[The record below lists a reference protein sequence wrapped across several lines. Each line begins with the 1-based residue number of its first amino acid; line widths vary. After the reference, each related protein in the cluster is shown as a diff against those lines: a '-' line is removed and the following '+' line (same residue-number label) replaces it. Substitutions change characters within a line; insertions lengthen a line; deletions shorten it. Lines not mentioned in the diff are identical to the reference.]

1 MYAGTCTT
9 LQPVIDDARLKESLL
24 YHVELRGALILAGK
38 QIRKLNFDKRDI
50 RALVM
55 LRRVLRDA
63 RIVVNKVQA

>member
-1 MYAGTCTT
+1 MT
-9 LQPVIDDARLKESLL
+9 DDARLKELLL

-38 QIRKLNFDKRDI
+38 EIRTLNFDKKDN

-55 LRRVLRDA
+55 LMRVLRDA